1 MPKRAPGRGK
11 YDRSR
16 SATERRREQRGLLLT
31 AAAEVFAAHGWA
43 GATVAAICS
52 KSGMSRRTFYDHFS
66 DLKDALLELHA
77 EAARFAWLWVEGR
90 VAATRDPLEKVKTGV
105 EAFLQ
110 VLALH
115 GDVARVIFREVRAL
129 GPRYEARR
137 QAELARFAE
146 LTKKGLLA
154 AKRKGLLSRAPD
166 ELTLYALVAAVEA
179 VGMRFVE
186 RREEHRAVE
195 AAPALVELIIR
206 AFR

>member
-1 MPKRAPGRGK
+1 MARAPGRGK
-11 YDRSR
+11 YDRTR
-16 SATERRREQRGLLLT
+16 SARERRAEQRARLL
-31 AAAEVFAAHGWA
+31 AAAGEVFAAQGWA
-43 GATVAAICS
+43 GATVAAICAR
-52 KSGMSRRTFYDHFS
+52 SGMSRRTFYEHFD

-77 EAARFAWLWVEGR
+77 ESARLAYLWVEGR
-90 VAATRDPLEKVKTGV
+90 VAATRDPLEKVKVGV

-146 LTKKGLLA
+146 LTRKGLLA
-154 AKRKGLLSRAPD
+154 AKRKGLISRTPD
-166 ELTLYALVAAVEA
+166 ELTLFALVAAVEA

-195 AAPALVELIIR
+195 AAPALIELIIR